1 MRRGEPFYQE
11 EAEGEMLAFLS
22 KIARENGNIQGGGSV
37 NMREKA
43 KISNL
48 VSRSLDYISDHY
60 REQIKVGDIAKRLH
74 LSETHFRR
82 VFTQYMGVSPLEY
95 INIVRIRS
103 ACEYLIKTDDSI
115 AAIAEKCGYYT
126 SSTFNRNFHK
136 TVGMTPEEW
145 RKKPEILNGSC
156 WNSTYIQ
163 RRDGSMYAIRI
174 TEQVT
179 RKKRRGQVF

>member
-1 MRRGEPFYQE
+1 MRKP
-11 EAEGEMLAFLS
+11 
-22 KIARENGNIQGGGSV
+22 
-37 NMREKA
+37 

-115 AAIAEKCGYYT
+115 AAIAENVDIIQALHLT
-126 SSTFNRNFHK
+126 AISTR
-136 TVGMTPEEW
+136 P
-145 RKKPEILNGSC
+145 
-156 WNSTYIQ
+156 
-163 RRDGSMYAIRI
+163 
-174 TEQVT
+174 
-179 RKKRRGQVF
+179 

>member
-1 MRRGEPFYQE
+1 
-11 EAEGEMLAFLS
+11 
-22 KIARENGNIQGGGSV
+22 
-37 NMREKA
+37 MREKA

-145 RKKPEILNGSC
+145 RRNRKILNGSC

-179 RKKRRGQVF
+179 RKKRRGRSFEGVDDRLWCVFVLLGIVFPGDLCCRDFC